1 MIYSRTDAN
10 KRIEELKIESTKI
23 IEEFKTYFNTAKSI
37 EIKYEAILT
46 PMGWAID
53 SYLLFGN
60 SVIKKYNVP
69 ELANLELNEMMLNRI
84 LQLRQN
90 MYK

>member
-1 MIYSRTDAN
+1 MIYSRTDAD

-60 SVIKKYNVP
+60 NVIKKYNVP

>member
-1 MIYSRTDAN
+1 MIYTQKDAN
-10 KRIEELKIESTKI
+10 KKIEELKIESAKI
-23 IEEFKTYFNTAKSI
+23 IEEFKIYFNTSEPI
-37 EIKYEAILT
+37 GIRYEAILT

-60 SVIKKYNVP
+60 TIMRKYNVP
-69 ELANLELNEMMLNRI
+69 ELANLELNELMLNRI

-90 MYK
+90 NV

>member
-1 MIYSRTDAN
+1 MIYSRTAAD

-23 IEEFKTYFNTAKSI
+23 IEEFKTYFNTAEPI
-37 EIKYEAILT
+37 EIKYETILT

-60 SVIKKYNVP
+60 NVIKKYNVP

>member
-1 MIYSRTDAN
+1 MIYSRTAAD

-46 PMGWAID
+46 PMG
-53 SYLLFGN
+53 
-60 SVIKKYNVP
+60 
-69 ELANLELNEMMLNRI
+69 
-84 LQLRQN
+84 
-90 MYK
+90 

>member
-1 MIYSRTDAN
+1 MIYSRTDVD
-10 KRIEELKIESTKI
+10 KWIEELKIESTKI
-23 IEEFKTYFNTAKSI
+23 IEEFKTYFNTAEPI

-46 PMGWAID
+46 PMGWTID

-60 SVIKKYNVP
+60 TVIKKYNVP